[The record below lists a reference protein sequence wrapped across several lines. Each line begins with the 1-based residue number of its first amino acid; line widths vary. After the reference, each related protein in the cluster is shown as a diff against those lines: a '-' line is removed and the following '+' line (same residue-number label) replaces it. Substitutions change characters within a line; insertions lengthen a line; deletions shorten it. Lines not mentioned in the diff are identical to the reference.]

1 MIGERIAFGARAR
14 KSANSR
20 RPGDGFLGRKFV
32 FGGAGFQ
39 LFERQ
44 RQLVDQARRTL

>member
-14 KSANSR
+14 KSAYNC